1 MDEAPVLTDEERER
15 ASAWVRES
23 DTEAALEL
31 RFEIFFEIFMDELEA
46 HADPTFGEGGHPEIN
61 RAAQALIDA
70 LQAEFLQYGEWR
82 RTPAPRRTRSGPRSG
97 PGD

>member
-1 MDEAPVLTDEERER
+1 MDEAAVLTDEERER

-31 RFEIFFEIFMDELEA
+31 RFEIFMDELEA
-46 HADPTFGEGGHPEIN
+46 HADLAFGDGKHPEIN

>member
-31 RFEIFFEIFMDELEA
+31 RFEIFMDELEA
-46 HADPTFGEGGHPEIN
+46 HADPTFGEGKHPEIN
-61 RAAQALIDA
+61 RAAQALRDA
-70 LQAEFLQYGEWR
+70 LHAEFLQYGEWR
-82 RTPAPRRTRSGPRSG
+82 RTPAPRPARSGPRSG